1 MDFKPIKYFW
11 FLISIEYL
19 SWRLHNYRNKTIIR
33 WQWKIITNYTT
44 LLIPVIIIISKKG
57 PSGLMIYGTYSW
69 NIVES
74 GIKHH
79 NHNPDSSISSS
90 SSATFLTYQTLLFCN
105 STQTASNCCVVAKNG
120 EKRKLHRDWS
130 HKDTNYDFR

>member
-90 SSATFLTYQTLLFCN
+90 SATFLTYQKLLFCN